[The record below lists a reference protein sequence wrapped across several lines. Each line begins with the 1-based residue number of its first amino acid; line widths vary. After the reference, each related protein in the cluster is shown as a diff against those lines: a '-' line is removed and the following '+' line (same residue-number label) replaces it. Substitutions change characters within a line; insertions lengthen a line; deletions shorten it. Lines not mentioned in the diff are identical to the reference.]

1 MKKKVYEIV
10 KEVLLEN
17 PSTRDSDKLLM
28 FYVWSKQNNSGENLA
43 FGSGD
48 LVFGS
53 RDFVHNFAHP
63 KTIVESRRLLQ
74 REQEEK
80 LAKGEYIPGNK
91 ILIAS
96 KKYQQLRQKL
106 SMEKGTH
113 IYREQVSLF

>member
-43 FGSGD
+43 
-48 LVFGS
+48 FGS